1 MPACSLWLSLTSF
14 LTSNHG
20 IITPRRRTERK
31 PIMSD
36 KALTISLPEELLA
49 QVTAQ
54 RIDVQ
59 AVVEKALRSE
69 LEELSQARRATLEQR
84 EALLHQ
90 VLPQERIAEGVQALH
105 AGQRILGLSEGQVR
119 VSEDFDDPL
128 PDEEWGDL
136 FQ

>member
-1 MPACSLWLSLTSF
+1 
-14 LTSNHG
+14 
-20 IITPRRRTERK
+20 
-31 PIMSD
+31 MSD

-49 QVTAQ
+49 QVIAQ

-69 LEELSQARRATLEQR
+69 LEELSQARRDTLEQR
-84 EALLHQ
+84 EVLLHQ

-105 AGQRILGLSEGQVR
+105 AGKRILGLSEGQVR

>member
-1 MPACSLWLSLTSF
+1 
-14 LTSNHG
+14 
-20 IITPRRRTERK
+20 
-31 PIMSD
+31 MSD
-36 KALTISLPEELLA
+36 KALTIALPEELLA

-59 AVVEKALRSE
+59 AVVEKALRLE
-69 LEELSQARRATLEQR
+69 LEELSQPSRYTLEQR

-90 VLPQERIAEGVQALH
+90 VLPQERLAEGVQALH
-105 AGQRILGLSEGQVR
+105 AGKRILGLSEGQVR
-119 VSEDFDDPL
+119 ASQDFDDSL

>member
-1 MPACSLWLSLTSF
+1 
-14 LTSNHG
+14 
-20 IITPRRRTERK
+20 
-31 PIMSD
+31 MSD
-36 KALTISLPEELLA
+36 KALTISLPEELLTR
-49 QVTAQ
+49 VTAQ

-59 AVVEKALRSE
+59 AVVEKALRLE
-69 LEELSQARRATLEQR
+69 LEELSQSHNDTLEQR

-105 AGQRILGLSEGQVR
+105 AGKRILGLSEGQVW
-119 VSEDFDDPL
+119 VSQDFDDPL

>member
-1 MPACSLWLSLTSF
+1 
-14 LTSNHG
+14 
-20 IITPRRRTERK
+20 
-31 PIMSD
+31 MSD
-36 KALTISLPEELLA
+36 KALTISLPEELLT

-59 AVVEKALRSE
+59 AVVEKALRLE
-69 LEELSQARRATLEQR
+69 LEELSQSHNETLEQR

-105 AGQRILGLSEGQVR
+105 AGKRILGLSEGQVW

>member
-1 MPACSLWLSLTSF
+1 
-14 LTSNHG
+14 
-20 IITPRRRTERK
+20 
-31 PIMSD
+31 MSD
-36 KALTISLPEELLA
+36 KALTISLPEELFT

-59 AVVEKALRSE
+59 AVVEKALRLE
-69 LEELSQARRATLEQR
+69 LEELSQSHNDTLEQR

-105 AGQRILGLSEGQVR
+105 AGKRILGLSEGQVW